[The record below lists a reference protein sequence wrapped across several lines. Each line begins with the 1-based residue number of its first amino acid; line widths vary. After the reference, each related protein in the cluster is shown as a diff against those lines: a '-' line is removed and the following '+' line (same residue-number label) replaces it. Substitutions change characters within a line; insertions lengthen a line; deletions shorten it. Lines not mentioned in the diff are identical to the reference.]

1 MKSFFHFSC
10 FVAAALALSAC
21 ANFGAASPQAS
32 SQLEARSG
40 SAVGGTARF
49 VQSGD
54 RVLVKIDVAGLN
66 PGQEHGMHAH
76 EKGDCSAADG
86 ASAGGHFNPTGKPH
100 GAPGGDH
107 HAGDMPA
114 LKADA
119 NGRASVS
126 FELAGV
132 DVASGPQSLV
142 GRALI
147 IHKDADDYKTQP
159 TGNSG
164 ARIAC
169 GVIVRS

>member
-1 MKSFFHFSC
+1 MKPFFPFSC
-10 FVAAALALSAC
+10 SVAAALTLSAC
-21 ANFGAASPQAS
+21 SNFGAASLQAT

-40 SAVGGTARF
+40 SAVSGTARF
-49 VQSGD
+49 TQSGN

-86 ASAGGHFNPTGKPH
+86 ASAGGHFNPAGKPH
-100 GAPGGDH
+100 GAQGGDH

-119 NGRASVS
+119 SGRASVS

-132 DVASGPQSLV
+132 NVGSGPQNLV
-142 GRALI
+142 GRSLI
-147 IHKDADDYKTQP
+147 IHKEADDYKTQP

-164 ARIAC
+164 TRIAC
-169 GVIVRS
+169 GVIQRS